1 MMEVRGRG
9 GSDKRFSGSGDRRQ
23 GVWLLIPMLVAIG
36 CISAVAMSGCQERSA
51 NEVETV
57 SIENNESLDLGLIES
72 SLAAF
77 IREHGRD
84 TELAELALSEQSLA
98 GRRVKERSDLWF
110 LGDWSIQ
117 GSPSSLTAIWST
129 MVGPGED
136 ANVIVRL
143 EKVDSHYRVADWSVE
158 ETF

>member
-1 MMEVRGRG
+1 MTDVKGRAE
-9 GSDKRFSGSGDRRQ
+9 SDKRVSGSGDRWQ
-23 GVWLLIPMLVAIG
+23 GVWLLIPILVVIG
-36 CISAVAMSGCQERSA
+36 CISVVAMSGCQERSA

-57 SIENNESLDLGLIES
+57 SIENNESLDLGLVES

-77 IREHGRD
+77 IREHSRE
-84 TELAELALSEQSLA
+84 TEVAELALSEQSLA

-136 ANVIVRL
+136 VNVVVRL
-143 EKVDSHYRVADWSVE
+143 EKVDGYYRVADWSVE